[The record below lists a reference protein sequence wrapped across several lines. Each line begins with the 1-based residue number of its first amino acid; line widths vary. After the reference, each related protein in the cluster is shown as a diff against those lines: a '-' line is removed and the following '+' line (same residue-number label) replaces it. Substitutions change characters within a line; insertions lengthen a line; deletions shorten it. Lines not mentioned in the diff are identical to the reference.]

1 MHYMSSCAIHAQ
13 ISHQKDLLKNV
24 HAVPE
29 NLTSSQENKVFMDIE
44 DFLYLLKEGDEGQE
58 TLLRPCLGLAEANIS
73 LGKKLE
79 S

>member
-1 MHYMSSCAIHAQ
+1 
-13 ISHQKDLLKNV
+13 
-24 HAVPE
+24 
-29 NLTSSQENKVFMDIE
+29 MDIQ